1 MVDLFIIGGGP
12 GGYVAAERAG
22 QAGLNVVL
30 AEKNQLGGVCL
41 NEGCIPSKTLLNSA
55 KMLSAA
61 RDAKAFGL
69 SIPQVSI
76 EQSAVI
82 KRKNMI
88 VKKLVAGVK
97 SKMDG
102 SGVRVINSQARILG
116 RRNGY
121 LLVEAGA
128 EQIEAKNLIIATGS
142 EAIIPSILGIEE
154 SLAQGHVLTSK
165 DILDLE
171 TVPKNLTVIGGGVVG
186 LEMAAYYRE
195 AGSQVTVIEMLD
207 RIGGYIDLDLSH
219 LLLKALEK
227 KGIRFIL
234 SARVSGIRKGRVN
247 YLRND
252 DEEGYVDSNIVLL
265 SVGRRP
271 VIEGF
276 GLDKLGVFT
285 EAGRIV
291 TDDKCLTNLPGVYA
305 IGDVNGKS
313 MLAHTAS
320 REGEVAVRS
329 ILGRPITMRYQGIPN
344 VIYTE
349 PEVAGVG
356 LTEQEAI
363 KEGLPYH
370 TVAVPMAFSGRYQA
384 ETNRQSGLCKLVI
397 DATRR
402 RLLGCHLVG
411 LYSSEIITT
420 AGVFVDQDLTIEEIK
435 NLVFPHPTVAEIIRE
450 AVYQVDQVDR
460 K

>member
-1 MVDLFIIGGGP
+1 MVDLFIVGGGP

-22 QAGLNVVL
+22 QAGLSVVL

-41 NEGCIPSKTLLNSA
+41 NEGCIPSKALLNSA
-55 KMLSAA
+55 KMLSGA

-69 SIPQVSI
+69 SIPQSSI
-76 EQSAVI
+76 EQVAVI

-97 SKMDG
+97 SKMDS
-102 SGVRVINSQARILG
+102 SGVRVINDQARILG
-116 RRNGY
+116 RRDGY
-121 LLVEAGA
+121 LL
-128 EQIEAKNLIIATGS
+128 IEARGERIEARNLIIATGS
-142 EAIIPSILGIEE
+142 EAIIPPIPGIEE
-154 SLAQGHVLTSK
+154 GMAQGHVLTSK
-165 DILDLE
+165 EILDLE

-186 LEMAAYYRE
+186 LEMAAYYKE

-207 RIGGYIDLDLSH
+207 RIGGNIDLDLSH

-227 KGIRFIL
+227 KGIRFVL
-234 SARVSGIRKGRVN
+234 SARVSGVRKNRVE
-247 YLRND
+247 YLLNN
-252 DEEGYVDSNIVLL
+252 EEGYVDSDMVLL

-285 EAGRIV
+285 ESGRIV
-291 TDDKCLTNLPGVYA
+291 TDEKCLTNLPGVYA

-320 REGEVAVRS
+320 REGEVAVLS
-329 ILGRPITMRYQGIPN
+329 ILGKPITMRYQGIPN

-349 PEVAGVG
+349 PEAAGVG
-356 LTEQEAI
+356 LTEQEAEH
-363 KEGLPYH
+363 EGLPYL
-370 TVAVPMAFSGRYQA
+370 TVTIPMAFSGRYMA
-384 ETNRQSGLCKLVI
+384 ETNRQPGMCKLVI
-397 DATRR
+397 DATHR
-402 RLLGCHLVG
+402 RLLGCHLAG

-420 AGVFVDQDLTIEEIK
+420 AGIFVDQELTIDEIK

-450 AVYQVDQVDR
+450 AVYHVDQVDR